1 MGHDVPRTR
10 KTALTF
16 KDTLQAGGK
25 MTKATK
31 AIEAISGWLGRT
43 PLGREVLDAGRI
55 EEERI
60 LERVA
65 AREKLDTSSALEAEL
80 PAKETA
86 VRKAEDAL
94 EAATERLGLQLVA
107 ARRSYRETL
116 ATIERH
122 RGRAL
127 NLLRATPPA
136 ALAENGPVVAVLQRA
151 TEHLRTHLSTEDAL
165 LRERLVDH
173 AAAGKPRADRQ
184 TAETATALL
193 KRSDWAATCSTAVTE
208 ALEAV
213 RELQLEPEPDV
224 SALTATLLEDVLVDR
239 CTCGHQFHFA
249 EAFDTP
255 RLAIA

>member
-1 MGHDVPRTR
+1 M
-10 KTALTF
+10 
-16 KDTLQAGGK
+16 
-25 MTKATK
+25 TK
-31 AIEAISGWLGRT
+31 AIEKISGWLRRT
-43 PLGREVLDAGRI
+43 PLGREVLDAGRL
-55 EEERI
+55 EEERV

-65 AREKLDTSSALEAEL
+65 QREKLDAADALEAEL

-107 ARRSYRETL
+107 ARRSYRETI
-116 ATIERH
+116 ATIETY

-127 NLLRATPPA
+127 NLLRQTPPA
-136 ALAENGPVVAVLQRA
+136 AIAENGPIIGALTHA
-151 TEHLRTHLSTEDAL
+151 LEHLRSHLSTEDEQ
-165 LRERLVDH
+165 LRERLRDH
-173 AAAGKPRADRQ
+173 AAAGKPQADRQ

-213 RELQLEPEPDV
+213 RELQLVPEPDV

-255 RLAIA
+255 TLAIA